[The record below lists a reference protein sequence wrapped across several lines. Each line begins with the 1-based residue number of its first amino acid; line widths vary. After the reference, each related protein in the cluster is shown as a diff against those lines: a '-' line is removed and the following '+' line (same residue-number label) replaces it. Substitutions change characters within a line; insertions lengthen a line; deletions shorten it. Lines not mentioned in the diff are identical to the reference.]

1 MQLRRSL
8 LSIKYW
14 LRLSMSYNISPIL
27 WECFSTHQKFNSA
40 WLKHIQRILNHCG
53 LSYVHDEVSNLD
65 PAGIILEV
73 KERLND
79 QYIQKWREDLAKSNK
94 MRTYRIF
101 KSVFQM
107 EKYLYLPLH
116 LRTAIAKFRLSCHSL
131 YSYRDRAVCKTYIT
145 ERVCQT
151 CNVMEDEKHFLLV
164 CPRTQSLPEYVSL
177 QNICEQV
184 IRNFNSLSIDN
195 KFSSMMSCQEPNLI
209 YHLARLIYVA
219 LKYRDIL
226 R

>member
-1 MQLRRSL
+1 
-8 LSIKYW
+8 
-14 LRLSMSYNISPIL
+14 MSYNISPIL

-116 LRTAIAKFRLSCHSL
+116 LRTAIAKFRLSRHSL
-131 YSYRDRAVCKTYIT
+131 AIETGRYVRPI
-145 ERVCQT
+145 
-151 CNVMEDEKHFLLV
+151 
-164 CPRTQSLPEYVSL
+164 LP
-177 QNICEQV
+177 
-184 IRNFNSLSIDN
+184 
-195 KFSSMMSCQEPNLI
+195 P
-209 YHLARLIYVA
+209 
-219 LKYRDIL
+219 
-226 R
+226 